1 MSSSF
6 HWAPDFVASTTQGPI
21 AFHEWAG
28 LSWVILFS
36 QFQENEMWAA
46 ELAQVEHMKL
56 ELERA
61 DVRMIGLL
69 AGKPAGRPASAPAD
83 AHSTRELG
91 STPVIN
97 DPRRRILS
105 RFTSPSRHGGARM
118 RPVFIIDPHKRTRLT
133 MTYPETL
140 VRDFREIV
148 GIVDCLRAVNQPLAE
163 PEVDWLRAGE
173 FMSIH
178 SRRSGN
184 YRRRT

>member
-1 MSSSF
+1 MSCSF

-46 ELAQVEHMKL
+46 ELAQVEQMKL

-69 AGKPAGRPASAPAD
+69 TGKPTGRPASAPTNAD
-83 AHSTRELG
+83 AHALG
-91 STPVIN
+91 SMPVIN
-97 DPRRRILS
+97 DLRRRILS
-105 RFTSPSRHGGARM
+105 RFTSPSRRGGARM
-118 RPVFIIDPHKRTRLT
+118 RPVFIIDPHKKIRLT
-133 MTYPETL
+133 KTYPEAL
-140 VRDFREIV
+140 VRDFREIL

-163 PEVDWLRAGE
+163 PGVDWLRAGE
-173 FMSIH
+173 FVNVG
-178 SRRSGN
+178 SRRRGDH
-184 YRRRT
+184 RGRT